1 MEPNQNPISSG
12 DLLYDPARAAQIAD
26 TLCELLDPA
35 YILLFGKMA
44 GGTPL
49 SDVLAYDLLVVT
61 DDAAPY
67 DWVEAK
73 RYLKMKIPWTGHGV
87 PYMNIYIHPRR
98 EVDTNRLLFH
108 LARQEGIVLHRS
120 YNRKFLRPKMP
131 FDFGQAAAAAAR
143 AQRRPGPWRDISAVG
158 RPAGGFCRAT
168 SGALPRI
175 GLRHGAGGCLLFPD
189 AFLRLPRV

>member
-1 MEPNQNPISSG
+1 MEPNQNPIISSG
-12 DLLYDPARAAQIAD
+12 ELLYDPTRAAQIAD
-26 TLCELLDPA
+26 TLRELLDPA

-120 YNRKFLRPKMP
+120 YNRKFLRPKMT
-131 FDFGQAAAAAAR
+131 FDFGQAAAAAEKYAR
-143 AQRRPGPWRDISAVG
+143 TFLPSADRLVDF
-158 RPAGGFCRAT
+158 AGQQVAHSRESACAMSHAAVYYFRSLLYVYNGF
-168 SGALPRI
+168 
-175 GLRHGAGGCLLFPD
+175 
-189 AFLRLPRV
+189 